1 MNWDSRKRQQHSPE
15 SSTTSSPRD
24 STIASRYIQGKTTT
38 PFDWSHFLLAF
49 TGFTARPTRHV
60 HIRGRFK
67 SHLDDV
73 SHPEI
78 PVNEALLRRT
88 SALIVSAPRDIFLRT
103 ADAVHLTTAQEAGER
118 DVWTSDR
125 HMLAAATYFGLAGR
139 SV

>member
-1 MNWDSRKRQQHSPE
+1 M
-15 SSTTSSPRD
+15 
-24 STIASRYIQGKTTT
+24 
-38 PFDWSHFLLAF
+38 
-49 TGFTARPTRHV
+49 
-60 HIRGRFK
+60 
-67 SHLDDV
+67 

-103 ADAVHLTTAQEAGER
+103 ADAVHLTPAQEAGER